1 MLSYNINFENPVSIL
16 AQELLFIIKNKSL
29 ERIYVLILNNFA
41 LFKINKQKAMKLVFT
56 PGVF

>member
-1 MLSYNINFENPVSIL
+1 MLPHNINFENPVSIL
-16 AQELLFIIKNKSL
+16 TQKLLFIIKNKSL

-41 LFKINKQKAMKLVFT
+41 LLKINKQKAMIFVFA